1 MIPAGRETPLLVT
14 ASAKS
19 MRPVRAPLKRS
30 KGMEYGLI
38 GEHLPHSF
46 SKIIHEKIGSYT
58 GRPYPYE
65 LKELGPEEVGNFLEA
80 ADFKG
85 INVTIPYKQTV
96 IPYLDGISDQARQIG
111 AVNTIVNR
119 DGKLYGYNTDYYGMR
134 DLLLRNS
141 IDPSGKK
148 VLILGTGGTSRTA
161 HAVVSDLGA
170 AQIFKVS
177 RTRKEE
183 GTVTYDEALE
193 SHTDAQIIINT
204 TPCGMFPAIDG
215 CPLDPGHFPDLCGLI
230 DAVYNPLRT
239 TLVLEAQ
246 KRGIPAQGG
255 LYMLVV
261 QAVYASE
268 LFMDKKIDSGV
279 AGRIFQEILNSRRN
293 IVLTGMSMS
302 GKTTLGT
309 VLAQKLGRRMED
321 TDAMIVRQEQR
332 EITSIFAEDGET
344 YFRDAES
351 AVIRQLASENGLIIS
366 TGGGAVLRRENVD
379 ALKKN
384 GYIVFLDRPLSQILP
399 ADDRPLANTKEK
411 VAALLEKRYPIY
423 RAVCDGSIYNDGSPE
438 EGAEKILALLQV

>member
-65 LKELGPEEVGNFLEA
+65 LKELGPEEVGSFLEA

-170 AQIFKVS
+170 AQIF
-177 RTRKEE
+177 
-183 GTVTYDEALE
+183 
-193 SHTDAQIIINT
+193 
-204 TPCGMFPAIDG
+204 
-215 CPLDPGHFPDLCGLI
+215 
-230 DAVYNPLRT
+230 
-239 TLVLEAQ
+239 
-246 KRGIPAQGG
+246 
-255 LYMLVV
+255 
-261 QAVYASE
+261 
-268 LFMDKKIDSGV
+268 
-279 AGRIFQEILNSRRN
+279 
-293 IVLTGMSMS
+293 
-302 GKTTLGT
+302 
-309 VLAQKLGRRMED
+309 
-321 TDAMIVRQEQR
+321 
-332 EITSIFAEDGET
+332 
-344 YFRDAES
+344 
-351 AVIRQLASENGLIIS
+351 
-366 TGGGAVLRRENVD
+366 
-379 ALKKN
+379 
-384 GYIVFLDRPLSQILP
+384 
-399 ADDRPLANTKEK
+399 
-411 VAALLEKRYPIY
+411 
-423 RAVCDGSIYNDGSPE
+423 
-438 EGAEKILALLQV
+438 

>member
-1 MIPAGRETPLLVT
+1 MIPADRETPLLVT

-65 LKELGPEEVGNFLEA
+65 LKELGPEEVGSFLEA

-148 VLILGTGGTSRTA
+148 VLILGTGGTSRT
-161 HAVVSDLGA
+161 
-170 AQIFKVS
+170 
-177 RTRKEE
+177 
-183 GTVTYDEALE
+183 
-193 SHTDAQIIINT
+193 
-204 TPCGMFPAIDG
+204 
-215 CPLDPGHFPDLCGLI
+215 DLCGLI

-268 LFMDKKIDSGV
+268 LFMDKKIDNGV